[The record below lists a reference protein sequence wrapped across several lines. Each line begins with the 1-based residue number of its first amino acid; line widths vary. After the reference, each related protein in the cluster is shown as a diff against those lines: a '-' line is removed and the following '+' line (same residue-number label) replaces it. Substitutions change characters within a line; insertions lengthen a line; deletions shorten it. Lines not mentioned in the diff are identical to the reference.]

1 MNDYQSDRFIL
12 YTIFLPLT
20 DNNGNPIEPA
30 LLDKVQDEIVTAIGG
45 LTRYAPGVGVWRNPM
60 GHVYRDLVLPIQIL
74 VPDDAE
80 MQSWIVQQ
88 IAKMA
93 ALLEQE
99 QIFVFAQVVWLLK
112 AEPLLNVNQVTEAIE
127 RIQV

>member
-30 LLDKVQDEIVTAIGG
+30 LLDKVQDEIVTAVGG
-45 LTRYAPGVGVWRNPM
+45 LTRYAPGVGLWIDPTATL
-60 GHVYRDLVLPIQIL
+60 YRDLVMPIQVL
-74 VPDDAE
+74 APDDVETRAL
-80 MQSWIVQQ
+80 IVQQ

-93 ALLEQE
+93 ALLEQK
-99 QIFVFAQVVWLLK
+99 QI
-112 AEPLLNVNQVTEAIE
+112 
-127 RIQV
+127 